1 MSDVLSYLVS
11 QLFQIVGL
19 DSVFRVSESN
29 GVECLH
35 ENRVYIVIYSKS
47 IYRDGYYQDVVQK
60 MGIVLQI
67 IYKQS
72 GGVFLRFLNLDIV
85 LLIEWGKLFMVLYLL
100 PEVLMEEILFQLRT
114 KLYLGIFYWF
124 IYKVGFAE

>member
-67 IYKQS
+67 IYKKIL
-72 GGVFLRFLNLDIV
+72 VFR
-85 LLIEWGKLFMVLYLL
+85 
-100 PEVLMEEILFQLRT
+100 ILFKKFL
-114 KLYLGIFYWF
+114 
-124 IYKVGFAE
+124 VGLCNDF